1 MTSTI
6 NGSIINIIHKVA
18 GNREAACEDILAGGV
33 CGAAAACQSNNDE
46 HPTVDPL
53 PHRQLPLHPLLLAQA
68 GVRQAH
74 VEQRREDKGEQR
86 HRGGSNKVQD
96 GSKAWNSLCDE
107 QETQH

>member
-1 MTSTI
+1 MTPSTDCDI
-6 NGSIINIIHKVA
+6 VGFHHDIA
-18 GNREAACEDILAGGV
+18 GNRETAADNVLDCGV
-33 CGAAAACQSNNDE
+33 GGAAAACQSNNDE

-53 PHRQLPLHPLLLAQA
+53 PHWQLPLHPLLLAQA

-107 QETQH
+107 QET